1 MSWKEPW
8 RGKGSEVWDLVF
20 SVEIDI
26 QEGYKNMRIIREE
39 GVVFL
44 RIGIVHTVHQGEQE
58 GFQPSGAGF
67 GSGNK
72 DDISVMSLEVFLEW

>member
-1 MSWKEPW
+1 M
-8 RGKGSEVWDLVF
+8 VF
-20 SVEIDI
+20 SVEVDI
-26 QEGYKNMRIIREE
+26 QEGYKDMRIIREE

-72 DDISVMSLEVFLEW
+72 DDISVMSLEVFLE

>member
-1 MSWKEPW
+1 M
-8 RGKGSEVWDLVF
+8 VF
-20 SVEIDI
+20 GVEIDI

-39 GVVFL
+39 RVAFL
-44 RIGIVHTVHQGEQE
+44 RVGIVHTVHQGKQK

-72 DDISVMSLEVFLEW
+72 DDISVMSLEVFLE